1 MVATEFQKQKG
12 KMYTIANE
20 NGEAVAVNGDEIM
33 KMPDGS
39 LTTVYHYLKNSNIG
53 IEDVLKSTQFEEVEL

>member
-1 MVATEFQKQKG
+1 MPTKFNISEIAIKG
-12 KMYTIANE
+12 KAKLYGKSVE
-20 NGEAVAVNGDEIM
+20 VKGDEIM

-53 IEDVLKSTQFEEVEL
+53 IEDILETTQFEEVEL